1 MGISDMYEPN
11 DLFADF
17 ISYDFVKNVINL
29 VIANERLDYS
39 SYQESFNSFN
49 EYYDYINNTFDFD
62 NFGSVSSNNSIEKS
76 IFKKGIYPEID
87 ALDDEI
93 TEHMNNIHKICE
105 KFSSMIDTKK
115 GIKAVRYDYNDKLDH
130 FIYCTKTKYLCS

>member
-76 IFKKGIYPEID
+76 IIE
-87 ALDDEI
+87 
-93 TEHMNNIHKICE
+93 KINE
-105 KFSSMIDTKK
+105 
-115 GIKAVRYDYNDKLDH
+115 
-130 FIYCTKTKYLCS
+130 